1 MTTKIQKNNKN
12 IILAS
17 ILIPI
22 YVFNHNAIERCV
34 SLSSKTQ
41 YDSNNLLD
49 NSSINNNNNNNNN
62 NNINNIPIIN
72 DLVDVDETI
81 VKILKEKTI
90 LKYENEQFLKLFAYI
105 LQNMRQY
112 NALQNDKKEAK
123 VTNTTQNTQSDLNLE
138 NNTTEEKIN
147 TIQNNLANI
156 QQQIINYIFTKP
168 EMINQL
174 KDIINNNIDD
184 DSISESKNNKIDDK
198 NNDIILNKGHKLL
211 ISLLIL
217 HHFTED
223 NMLDSI
229 SSNITYHT
237 LKKTLNDILNIS
249 CKGITLDNKN
259 YNVKFFTLKIK
270 NEVYKILIHIVYEH
284 AELCRKISGNFFLV
298 DTNNESDTTL
308 NLNEII
314 NQKNK
319 ELEKVKGSD
328 KNDILSSLFFAN
340 NEKYKNICKMTMQQ
354 IQNEKQLLNNC
365 DIQNIITG
373 KRNDDEYYLIN
384 FQNIKTKKEQI
395 QQLLQYFEEN
405 SNKKFFS
412 SNPPIQ
418 PHIQDIKMIWTSNLY
433 TQGDIN
439 NDKPKNMKY
448 TISDYI
454 KAKDDENK
462 KTDLEKET
470 YIYIY
475 NTNKVK
481 KMILTQLRS
490 IDNINLQ
497 KINEENEDEN
507 SVFTSD

>member
-1 MTTKIQKNNKN
+1 MTTKIQKNKKN

-22 YVFNHNAIERCV
+22 YVFNHNAIETCV

-41 YDSNNLLD
+41 YDPNNLLD
-49 NSSINNNNNNNNN
+49 NSSINNNNN

-72 DLVDVDETI
+72 DLGDENETI

-90 LKYENEQFLKLFAYI
+90 LKDENGQFLQLFAYI
-105 LQNMRQY
+105 LQNMQQY
-112 NALQNDKKEAK
+112 NALQNDKNEDE

-138 NNTTEEKIN
+138 NNTTKEKIN

-156 QQQIINYIFTKP
+156 QQQIIDYIFNSKP
-168 EMINQL
+168 GIINQL

-184 DSISESKNNKIDDK
+184 DSISESNNNKIDDK

-217 HHFTED
+217 HHFTPD

-237 LKKTLNDILNIS
+237 LKKTLNDILYIS

-298 DTNNESDTTL
+298 ENNNESDTTL
-308 NLNEII
+308 NLDNII
-314 NQKNK
+314 NQQNDLKPEN
-319 ELEKVKGSD
+319 VKKSD
-328 KNDILSSLFFAN
+328 QKDILSSLFFAN
-340 NEKYKNICKMTMQQ
+340 NEKYKNICKMTIQQ
-354 IQNEKQLLNNC
+354 IQKEKQLLNNC
-365 DIQNIITG
+365 DMQNIIIG
-373 KRNDDEYYLIN
+373 KKNDSEYYQIN
-384 FQNIKTKKEQI
+384 FKNIKTKKEQI

-418 PHIQDIKMIWTSNLY
+418 PHIQDIKTIWISDLY
-433 TQGDIN
+433 TQGDIH

-448 TISDYI
+448 TISRYI
-454 KAKDDENK
+454 KAQDDEK
-462 KTDLEKET
+462 TKTDLEKEN

-475 NTNKVK
+475 NTNKIK
-481 KMILTQLRS
+481 KMILTQFKS
-490 IDNINLQ
+490 IYDINTLQ
-497 KINEENEDEN
+497 KIEEENEDDN
-507 SVFTSD
+507 HTFTED

>member
-1 MTTKIQKNNKN
+1 MTTKRQKNNKN

-72 DLVDVDETI
+72 DLGDLDETI

-147 TIQNNLANI
+147 TIQNNLTKI

-168 EMINQL
+168 GMINQL

-184 DSISESKNNKIDDK
+184 DSISESNNNKIDDK

-237 LKKTLNDILNIS
+237 LKKTLNDILYIS

-298 DTNNESDTTL
+298 DTNNE
-308 NLNEII
+308 
-314 NQKNK
+314 
-319 ELEKVKGSD
+319 
-328 KNDILSSLFFAN
+328 
-340 NEKYKNICKMTMQQ
+340 KYKNICKMTMQQ

-365 DIQNIITG
+365 DIQNIIMA
-373 KRNDDEYYLIN
+373 KKNDSEYYLIN
-384 FQNIKTKKEQI
+384 FKEIKTKKEQI
-395 QQLLQYFEEN
+395 QQLLQYFE
-405 SNKKFFS
+405 SNIDKKFFGKTT
-412 SNPPIQ
+412 PIQ
-418 PHIQDIKMIWTSNLY
+418 PHIQDIKTIWTSSLY
-433 TQGDIN
+433 TQGVDIH
-439 NDKPKNMKY
+439 NDNPKNMKY

-462 KTDLEKET
+462 KTDLENEI
-470 YIYIY
+470 YIYIL

-507 SVFTSD
+507 SVLTSD